1 MEAIASNIAKKKQFY
16 SNKLKTFGNWST
28 KKSSINGTS
37 DKYIRN
43 MLSQMLKELSLPQSN
58 VSNIINTIYS
68 RDFDT
73 TKLVN
78 CVYKYKNNIFDLLSN
93 DSNVRI
99 HSANAAIYSLE
110 TIGVKTNGLHTG
122 QLSGLCIFVQFI
134 LCGGRNELE
143 GFGASENLVEKWKKQ
158 HKLLKQKQ
166 IQERQKQIQEECRK
180 TTNIVNHEEEEEDEH
195 EKSTLPQELNIPD
208 SWEDL

>member
-1 MEAIASNIAKKKQFY
+1 MEAIASNIAKKTIFTLT
-16 SNKLKTFGNWST
+16 NLKHSAIGVLKNRPI
-28 KKSSINGTS
+28 SSTS

-99 HSANAAIYSLE
+99 HSANAAISSLE

-143 GFGASENLVEKWKKQ
+143 GFGTSENLVEKWKKQ
-158 HKLLKQKQ
+158 QKLLKQKN
-166 IQERQKQIQEECRK
+166 KFK
-180 TTNIVNHEEEEEDEH
+180 KDKNKFKKNA
-195 EKSTLPQELNIPD
+195 EKLPILSIMKKKKMHTKKYTLPQELNIPD